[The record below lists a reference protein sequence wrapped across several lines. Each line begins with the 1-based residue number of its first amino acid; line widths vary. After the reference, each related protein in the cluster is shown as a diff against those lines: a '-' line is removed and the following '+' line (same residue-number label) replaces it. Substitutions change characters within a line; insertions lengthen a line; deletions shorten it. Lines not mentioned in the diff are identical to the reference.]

1 MEIKDIR
8 NLTNDEIMIHI
19 TKLTDSEGW
28 DDNISTLKEV
38 QKFGKV
44 VLERSAIQQRKL
56 KEQSTGRIQVKVIFS
71 STGSSKIFKSIRE
84 TARFLGITT
93 DSVRKYLDNGKS
105 DWEGRLY
112 QII

>member
-1 MEIKDIR
+1 MEIKDIQK
-8 NLTNDEIMIHI
+8 LTNDEIMIYI
-19 TKLTDSEGW
+19 TKLTNYEGW
-28 DDNISTLKEV
+28 DNNISALKEV

-44 VLERSAIQQRKL
+44 VLERSITQRSKL
-56 KEQSTGRIQVKVIFS
+56 KQGTGRVRLKVIFPV
-71 STGSSKIFKSIRE
+71 TGSSKNFESIRE
-84 TARFLGITT
+84 AARFLGITT